1 MLDFTAQCFETGKY
15 DGNIKK
21 NGGINIDV
29 DTISNVEDPESCQK
43 ECLKNLECKFWTY
56 NNEFAK
62 WKGGRKKCWLHN
74 ANAPETKDTC
84 TTCTRGPKNCPT
96 TTTTKTTTTT
106 TNTTTTTTM
115 SGNYYITNYYL

>member
-62 WKGGRKKCWLHN
+62 WKKGRKKCWLQN
-74 ANAPETKDTC
+74 ANAPETAKTC
-84 TTCTRGPKNCPT
+84 TTCTRGPRVCPIVEGKVPT
-96 TTTTKTTTTT
+96 LLFWKKISIKKPL
-106 TNTTTTTTM
+106 M
-115 SGNYYITNYYL
+115 GFLFFCSY